1 MIRRRIFSR
10 WPGPETVT
18 RRGAGVKIDRH
29 KLPVYH
35 GLRPRGV
42 RHLLVSGFSM
52 RPFSFRRLLRPRR
65 TLAAFLA
72 VLASGCAQ
80 VPAAPGAEA
89 RSARLDRAQFA
100 RIDAAIE
107 QAIAEHRMPG
117 AVFRLERDGAVHERA
132 YGRFG
137 YEADAAPVTA
147 HTVFDAASLSK
158 VLATAPAILLL
169 AEDGK
174 LDLDGKLVDYFPECA
189 GGGKEAITI
198 RHLLTHTSG
207 LAAGLP
213 GKPAWRGIDAAHAM
227 ACAQTVTHVP
237 GSYFRYSD
245 INYILLGQLVR
256 KLSGMELDAFAQQR
270 LFRPLRMAH
279 TGYLPLR
286 RMAAGGIAPTHKAQA
301 GDGAPALH
309 GDVGAGQLLQG
320 VVHDPTVRRIGGVA
334 GSAGVFSTVGDIAR
348 YARMLLQGGE
358 LDGVRVLAPE
368 SVRLLTTVQSPP
380 GIAALRGLGMDIDS
394 PFAER
399 PRGTLFPV
407 GSFGHTG
414 FTGCVLW
421 IDPGSRSFYVFLS
434 NRVYPDD
441 KGNVL
446 PLYTEIATLSA
457 RAAGLQTAE
466 LAQAVAAP

>member
-1 MIRRRIFSR
+1 
-10 WPGPETVT
+10 
-18 RRGAGVKIDRH
+18 
-29 KLPVYH
+29 
-35 GLRPRGV
+35 
-42 RHLLVSGFSM
+42 M
-52 RPFSFRRLLRPRR
+52 RPFSFRRLARHQGA
-65 TLAAFLA
+65 LAAACLTA
-72 VLASGCAQ
+72 LVAGCAQ
-80 VPAAPGAEA
+80 LPGAQK
-89 RSARLDRAQFA
+89 RQLDRTQFA
-100 RIDAAIE
+100 AIDAAI
-107 QAIAEHRMPG
+107 QTAIAERRLPG
-117 AVFRLERDGAVHERA
+117 AVFHLEREGAVHARA
-132 YGRFG
+132 YGRLS
-137 YEADAAPVTA
+137 YEADAAPVTMD
-147 HTVFDAASLSK
+147 TVFDAASLSK
-158 VLATAPAILLL
+158 VLATAPAVLLL

-174 LDLDGKLVDYFPECA
+174 LDLDSRLVDYFPECQ
-189 GGGKEAITI
+189 GGGKEALTI

-213 GKPAWRGIDAAHAM
+213 AKPAWRGDEAAHAM
-227 ACAQTVTHVP
+227 ACAQTVTHAP

-256 KLSGMELDAFAQQR
+256 RLSGMELDAFARQR
-270 LFRPLRMAH
+270 LFGPLRMAH

-286 RMAAGGIAPTHKAQA
+286 RMAAAAVAPTHKAPV
-301 GDGAPALH
+301 GGGAAALH
-309 GDVGAGQLLQG
+309 GDVGAGAMLRG

-348 YARMLLQGGE
+348 YARMLLGAGE

-394 PFAER
+394 PFAQR

-457 RAAGLQTAE
+457 RAAGLETAPPP
-466 LAQAVAAP
+466 QGTAAP